1 MTLSEKGQKFYHFL
15 LFDGRKKVEDDLMDL
30 NFMGLEISA
39 SG

>member
-15 LFDGRKKVEDDLMDL
+15 LFDGRKKVDDLMDL